1 MGGGVVDSYEVVQV
15 FSDPLELNRTIFIKF
30 QRLVDSLKIFSLE
43 KEILSVTK
51 CMCLLWFV

>member
-1 MGGGVVDSYEVVQV
+1 MGGLDSYEVVQV

-30 QRLVDSLKIFSLE
+30 QRLVDSLKTFSLE